1 MSLYC
6 NIVFHVISSNN
17 ITKTVC
23 VVYSTPRCN
32 MRLWKADAAIWL
44 DIDLDIYDIDIDVD
58 IDIDIDIGIN
68 IYDIDVEREE
78 KHSLFIE
85 TNSKSFVCGVEQ

>member
-1 MSLYC
+1 MLYHLIILPKLC
-6 NIVFHVISSNN
+6 VF
-17 ITKTVC
+17 C
-23 VVYSTPRCN
+23 TPGCN

-44 DIDLDIYDIDIDVD
+44 DIDLDICN

>member
-1 MSLYC
+1 
-6 NIVFHVISSNN
+6 
-17 ITKTVC
+17 
-23 VVYSTPRCN
+23 

-44 DIDLDIYDIDIDVD
+44 DIDLDISN
-58 IDIDIDIGIN
+58 IDIDIDIN

>member
-1 MSLYC
+1 
-6 NIVFHVISSNN
+6 
-17 ITKTVC
+17 
-23 VVYSTPRCN
+23 

-44 DIDLDIYDIDIDVD
+44 DIDLDICNIDIDVD
-58 IDIDIDIGIN
+58 IDIDFCNIDIDIDIGIN

>member
-1 MSLYC
+1 
-6 NIVFHVISSNN
+6 
-17 ITKTVC
+17 
-23 VVYSTPRCN
+23 

-44 DIDLDIYDIDIDVD
+44 DIDLDICN
-58 IDIDIDIGIN
+58 IDIGIN